1 MWCGKHNDDI
11 LPIIAIF
18 DIFNHPD
25 QNMERFDTHSDS
37 ESDIDTIESETGEVI
52 IEMCKDKE
60 HISERFTYVLS
71 MAYIICPSIISI

>member
-1 MWCGKHNDDI
+1 
-11 LPIIAIF
+11 
-18 DIFNHPD
+18 
-25 QNMERFDTHSDS
+25 MERFDTHSDS